1 MYKWAADNQS
11 QGLMGNILF
20 SCHFSFALL
29 PVIWLKW
36 CMKVH
41 KYTRA
46 GLQSPPQHILA
57 PSQITF
63 DAVTILRFIHAEF
76 HFRDQWTM
84 SLSILLSV
92 YLSTCTLQ
100 PAMWRALLYRIRVL
114 IHFPQCLCF
123 CLVAQGPLPR
133 EWLLW
138 DIDRRCWS
146 GSLRSANLLIL
157 CETRTWCVLHYNW
170 GELLFGPLTFHFWT
184 LTFMG
189 GLDKMTHLD
198 EFIIN

>member
-1 MYKWAADNQS
+1 
-11 QGLMGNILF
+11 
-20 SCHFSFALL
+20 
-29 PVIWLKW
+29 
-36 CMKVH
+36 MKMH

-84 SLSILLSV
+84 SLSLV
-92 YLSTCTLQ
+92 FYLSAHLSIYMYSAASHVKSFAVQDTSANSFSSMPLLLPGRTL
-100 PAMWRALLYRIRVL
+100 
-114 IHFPQCLCF
+114 HH
-123 CLVAQGPLPR
+123 

-146 GSLRSANLLIL
+146 ESLRSANLLIL
-157 CETRTWCVLHYNW
+157 CERGVCYITIEENCCCLVL
-170 GELLFGPLTFHFWT
+170 LPLHFWA

-189 GLDKMTHLD
+189 GFDKMTHLD
-198 EFIIN
+198 EFIINGVFN

>member
-20 SCHFSFALL
+20 SYHFSFALL

-63 DAVTILRFIHAEF
+63 DAGTILRFMHAEF

-84 SLSILLSV
+84 SLSILLSAC
-92 YLSTCTLQ
+92 LSIYMHSAASHVKSFAVQDT
-100 PAMWRALLYRIRVL
+100 
-114 IHFPQCLCF
+114 
-123 CLVAQGPLPR
+123 
-133 EWLLW
+133 
-138 DIDRRCWS
+138 
-146 GSLRSANLLIL
+146 SANSFPSMPLLL
-157 CETRTWCVLHYNW
+157 PGRTGATASWMAVVGHRSP
-170 GELLFGPLTFHFWT
+170 LLVRVTAVSKFVNSVQ
-184 LTFMG
+184 
-189 GLDKMTHLD
+189 D
-198 EFIIN
+198 